1 MKNPFYCLH
10 ICQVW
15 TNECT
20 LQTTY
25 NIQLSWR
32 SPHNSKQDKTL
43 TAVLSAIETAL
54 CTLLCILP
62 SCISQHT
69 PNREHSA
76 AALQEFQLHS
86 QLGNMTYK
94 QVLSKMKLFCIS
106 DTGIECH
113 RKSWVG
119 TPTRFQPFW
128 YTGVNPMPSCLHS
141 QGMEEHTYKRT
152 YQRTGFGQTSEEL
165 EERKQKIHLS
175 CSQLLS
181 SLII

>member
-1 MKNPFYCLH
+1 MNAHFRQPTIYSYPGGAHTTQNKTKRWQLFCL
-10 ICQVW
+10 
-15 TNECT
+15 
-20 LQTTY
+20 
-25 NIQLSWR
+25 QL
-32 SPHNSKQDKTL
+32 K
-43 TAVLSAIETAL
+43 
-54 CTLLCILP
+54 LP
-62 SCISQHT
+62 SALFCVSSLLVSASILWTH
-69 PNREHSA
+69 REHSA

-128 YTGVNPMPSCLHS
+128 YTGVSPMPSCLHS